1 MVERAFFVNIS
12 VHKIVRGG
20 SKIAKPKRRPIKKRK
35 RLPPIFQRAVALPA
49 NVSNTQQQ
57 HTRVFTKKHEMAF
70 E

>member
-12 VHKIVRGG
+12 VHKLYGGG
-20 SKIAKPKRRPIKKRK
+20 SKIAKPKRRPIKNERDS
-35 RLPPIFQRAVALPA
+35 PIFQRAVALPA

-57 HTRVFTKKHEMAF
+57 HTRVFTKKHEMTF